1 MSSDSGSEGH
11 VKNVVDIDDDLR
23 LVGTAHIS
31 STSVALVRQQ
41 IEDWGPD
48 LVAVELC
55 ESRKAS
61 LLDPEALENEDLL
74 KILNDGKSHM
84 ILLQSAL
91 AAEQRRMG
99 VASGEK
105 PGAELLAAIEAAEE
119 AAIPVELIDRDVVI
133 TLRRAWSKMGLREKW
148 RVMDAFLWQED
159 DDDEASVEEL
169 LEDSDMLSNLMEEAR
184 EVAPG
189 AGSVLIDERDAFIA
203 GRLQQIRGKGK
214 VLAVV
219 GAGHL
224 NGIVH
229 QLGEPAMESTSRL
242 AELNE
247 EPRKPVLPKL
257 LIAAIPILFFS
268 VVGWLAYTGQL
279 SDLRRSAEIWL
290 VVNAGLT
297 GLGIII
303 ARGHPLSVIVGAL
316 ASPLTSLN
324 PFVAA
329 GWVAGYTQL
338 KMDAPIGKDA
348 QDFLALDEV
357 SLFWKNRVGKVLLV
371 TALGNLGS
379 VAGTWIAAAGILGI
393 VFG

>member
-1 MSSDSGSEGH
+1 MSSDSVSDGN
-11 VKNVVDIDDDLR
+11 VKNVVDIDDNLR

-119 AAIPVELIDRDVVI
+119 ADVPVELVDRDVVI

-159 DDDEASVEEL
+159 DADEASVEEL

-203 GRLQQIRGKGK
+203 GRLQQIRGKRK

-247 EPRKPVLPKL
+247 EPEKPVLPKL
-257 LIAAIPILFFS
+257 LVAAIPILFFS

-338 KMDAPIGKDA
+338 KVDAPIGKDA

-393 VFG
+393 AFG

>member
-247 EPRKPVLPKL
+247 EPRNPVLPKL

>member
-297 GLGIII
+297 GLGIVI

-393 VFG
+393 MFG

>member
-1 MSSDSGSEGH
+1 MSSDSVSDGN

-61 LLDPEALENEDLL
+61 LLEPEALENEDLL

>member
-61 LLDPEALENEDLL
+61 LLEPEALENEDLL

-119 AAIPVELIDRDVVI
+119 AGVPVELIDRDVVI

>member
-1 MSSDSGSEGH
+1 MSSDSGSDGH
-11 VKNVVDIDDDLR
+11 AKNVVDIDDNLR

-41 IEDWGPD
+41 IEDWEPD

-61 LLDPEALENEDLL
+61 LLEPEVLENEDLL

-99 VASGEK
+99 IAEGEK
-105 PGAELLAAIEAAEE
+105 PGAELLAAIEAAE
-119 AAIPVELIDRDVVI
+119 AADVPVELVDRDVVI

-148 RVMDAFLWQED
+148 RVMDAFLWQE

-224 NGIVH
+224 NGVVH

-242 AELNE
+242 TELNE
-247 EPRKPVLPKL
+247 EPRKPILPKL
-257 LIAAIPILFFS
+257 LVVAIPILFFS

-290 VVNAGLT
+290 AVNAGLT

-303 ARGHPLSVIVGAL
+303 ARGHPLSVIIGAL

-338 KMDAPIGKDA
+338 KVDAPIGKDA

>member
-1 MSSDSGSEGH
+1 MSSDSESDGH
-11 VKNVVDIDDDLR
+11 VKNIVDIDENLR

-41 IEDWGPD
+41 IEDWRPD

-119 AAIPVELIDRDVVI
+119 AAVPIELIDRDVVI

-159 DDDEASVEEL
+159 DDETSVEEL

-338 KMDAPIGKDA
+338 KVDAPIGKDA

-393 VFG
+393 MFG

>member
-1 MSSDSGSEGH
+1 MSSDSSSDGH
-11 VKNVVDIDDDLR
+11 AKNVVDIDDNLR

-41 IEDWGPD
+41 IEDWEPD

-99 VASGEK
+99 IASGEK

-119 AAIPVELIDRDVVI
+119 VGVPVELVDRDVVI

-159 DDDEASVEEL
+159 DDDETSVEEL

-224 NGIVH
+224 NGVVH

-242 AELNE
+242 TELNE
-247 EPRKPVLPKL
+247 EPRKPVLPKIL
-257 LIAAIPILFFS
+257 VAAIPILFFS

-290 VVNAGLT
+290 AVNAGLT

-303 ARGHPLSVIVGAL
+303 ARGHPLSVIIGAL

-338 KMDAPIGKDA
+338 KVDAPIGKDA

>member
-61 LLDPEALENEDLL
+61 LLEPEALENEDLL

-119 AAIPVELIDRDVVI
+119 AAIPVELLDRDVVI

>member
-1 MSSDSGSEGH
+1 MSSDSGSDGH

-61 LLDPEALENEDLL
+61 LLEPEALENEDLL

-148 RVMDAFLWQED
+148 RVLDAFLWQED

-338 KMDAPIGKDA
+338 KVDAPIGKDA

-393 VFG
+393 AFG

>member
-148 RVMDAFLWQED
+148 RVLDAFLWQED

>member
-393 VFG
+393 AFG

>member
-1 MSSDSGSEGH
+1 MSSDSVSDGN

-55 ESRKAS
+55 KSRKAS

-119 AAIPVELIDRDVVI
+119 AAVPIELIDRDVVI

-148 RVMDAFLWQED
+148 RVLDAFLWQED

-338 KMDAPIGKDA
+338 KVDAPIGKDA

>member
-61 LLDPEALENEDLL
+61 LLEPEALENEDLL

-148 RVMDAFLWQED
+148 RVLDAFLWQED

-257 LIAAIPILFFS
+257 LVAAIPILFFS

>member
-1 MSSDSGSEGH
+1 MSSDSGPEGH

-61 LLDPEALENEDLL
+61 LLEPEALENEDLL

>member
-1 MSSDSGSEGH
+1 MGESQ
-11 VKNVVDIDDDLR
+11 KNIVDIDDSLR

-31 STSVALVRQQ
+31 SASVELVRQQ
-41 IEDWGPD
+41 IEEWKPD
-48 LVAVELC
+48 LVAIELC
-55 ESRKAS
+55 ESRKAA
-61 LLDPEALENEDLL
+61 LLEPDALDNEDLL
-74 KILNDGKSHM
+74 KILNEGRSHM

-99 VASGEK
+99 IASGEK
-105 PGAELLAAIEAAEE
+105 PGAELLAAIEAADEE
-119 AAIPVELIDRDVVI
+119 GIPVELIDRDVVI
-133 TLRRAWSKMGLREKW
+133 TLRRAWSKMGFREKF
-148 RVMDAFLWQED
+148 RVLDALLWQ
-159 DDDEASVEEL
+159 DDDEEDASVEEL
-169 LEDSDMLSNLMEEAR
+169 LEDSDMMSNLMEEAR
-184 EVAPG
+184 EVAPA
-189 AGSVLIDERDAFIA
+189 AGSVLIDERDAFLA

-224 NGIVH
+224 SGVQH
-229 QLGEPAMESTSRL
+229 QLGEPAMETASRL
-242 AELNE
+242 AKLNE
-247 EPRKPVLPKL
+247 VPSKSILPKL
-257 LIAAIPILFFS
+257 VMWGIPVLFAS
-268 VVGWLAYTGQL
+268 VLAWLAYHGMIDEMVESGKL
-279 SDLRRSAEIWL
+279 WL

-338 KMDAPIGKDA
+338 KVDAPIGKDA

-393 VFG
+393 MFG

>member
-1 MSSDSGSEGH
+1 MSSDSVSDGN
-11 VKNVVDIDDDLR
+11 VKNVVDIDDNLR

-119 AAIPVELIDRDVVI
+119 ADVPVELVDRDVVI

-159 DDDEASVEEL
+159 DADEASVEEL

-247 EPRKPVLPKL
+247 EPEKPVLPKL
-257 LIAAIPILFFS
+257 LVAAIPILFFS

-338 KMDAPIGKDA
+338 KVDAPIGKDA

-393 VFG
+393 MFG

>member
-1 MSSDSGSEGH
+1 MSSDSGSDGH
-11 VKNVVDIDDDLR
+11 VKNVVDIDDGLR

-61 LLDPEALENEDLL
+61 LLEPEALENEDLL

-105 PGAELLAAIEAAEE
+105 PGAELLAAIEAAE
-119 AAIPVELIDRDVVI
+119 AADVPVELVDRDVVI

-247 EPRKPVLPKL
+247 EPGKPVLPKVL
-257 LIAAIPILFFS
+257 LAAIPILFFS

-279 SDLRRSAEIWL
+279 NELRRSAEIWL
-290 VVNAGLT
+290 AVNAGLT

-324 PFVAA
+324 PFTAA

-338 KMDAPIGKDA
+338 KVDAPNGKDA

-393 VFG
+393 VFT

>member
-148 RVMDAFLWQED
+148 RVLDAFLWQED

-338 KMDAPIGKDA
+338 KVDAPIGKDA

>member
-61 LLDPEALENEDLL
+61 LLEPEALENEDLL

-119 AAIPVELIDRDVVI
+119 AAVPIELIDRDVVI

-159 DDDEASVEEL
+159 DDETSVEEL

-247 EPRKPVLPKL
+247 EPEKPVLPKL
-257 LIAAIPILFFS
+257 LVAAIPILFFS

-338 KMDAPIGKDA
+338 KVDAPIGKDA

-393 VFG
+393 MFG

>member
-61 LLDPEALENEDLL
+61 LLEPEALENEDLL

-393 VFG
+393 MFG

>member
-1 MSSDSGSEGH
+1 MSSDSDSDGH
-11 VKNVVDIDDDLR
+11 AKNVVDIDDNLR

-61 LLDPEALENEDLL
+61 LLEPEVLENEDLL

-99 VASGEK
+99 IAEGEK
-105 PGAELLAAIEAAEE
+105 PGAELLAAIEAAE
-119 AAIPVELIDRDVVI
+119 AADVPVELVDRDVVI

-242 AELNE
+242 TELNE
-247 EPRKPVLPKL
+247 EPGKPVLPKL
-257 LIAAIPILFFS
+257 LVAAIPILFFS

-338 KMDAPIGKDA
+338 KVDAPIGKDA

>member
-61 LLDPEALENEDLL
+61 LLEPEALENEDLL

-148 RVMDAFLWQED
+148 RVLDAFLWQED

-393 VFG
+393 MFG